1 VPLVSGIDPASGSAL
16 VLDVIL
22 AMTKELFMNKPAS
35 LYPERLRAILSETLD
50 DQMLSRS
57 EKKALQQI
65 VEEVAPDG
73 QQLAAFR
80 SVAFELARKHL
91 DNSKKTKN
99 IIDWLEAVTKVLTAR
114 ERESKGPSS
123 RAYFSPGQACMHR
136 IINLLETSQKTADI
150 CVFTITDNRISEA
163 IAACHARGVA
173 LRVISDDDKSFDRGS
188 DIQKL
193 RERGVAVRV
202 DNSPAHMH
210 HKFAVFDDELLL
222 TGSYNWTRS
231 AARENLENLI
241 VTNDGR
247 LTRAFSEHFNSLWEK
262 L

>member
-1 VPLVSGIDPASGSAL
+1 
-16 VLDVIL
+16 
-22 AMTKELFMNKPAS
+22 MTNIPGMTQPTS
-35 LYPERLRAILSETLD
+35 LHPERLRTILSETLD
-50 DQMLSRS
+50 DQLLSRS
-57 EKKALQQI
+57 EKKALRQI
-65 VEEVAPDG
+65 VAEVAPDG

-80 SVAFELARKHL
+80 SVAFDLARKHL
-91 DNSKKTKN
+91 DDSKKTKN
-99 IIDWLEAVTKVLTAR
+99 ILDWLEAVIKVLTAR
-114 ERESKGPSS
+114 ERESQGPSS

-136 IINLLETSQKTADI
+136 IINLLETCQKSADI
-150 CVFTITDNRISEA
+150 CVFTITDDRISQA
-163 IAACHARGVA
+163 IATCHKRGVA

-193 RERGVAVRV
+193 RDLGVAVRV

-210 HKFAVFDDELLL
+210 HKFAVFDQELLL

-247 LTRAFSEHFNSLWEK
+247 LTRAFSQHFAELWQSL
-262 L
+262 